1 MRLAHQN
8 SPMDQARELEWLTQS
23 AGIVALDDRAIV
35 SVGGDDAH
43 DWIQGQVTNQV
54 EGVPAGGSVYA
65 FVLTLKGRTL
75 ADVYVLMGDDEI
87 LLDVPKTQVD
97 SLLARLERYIIME
110 DVDLEHR
117 PDLGLLAAVGPLAH
131 EVGEGGWPAD
141 RLGVGGRQWVV
152 STDALSSE
160 RDRLIARCHALGG
173 GLVGEKTWRHA
184 HVLLG
189 RPLFGVDFG
198 DWTYPQETGLNELA
212 VSFKK
217 GCYIGQETVVMLAE
231 PGKGPEGAVAL
242 GDRRARAARSR
253 DSHPAWRNGGGRDH
267 LGGDRGRPQSGAW
280 LSQAW
285 PRRARTGRV
294 LGRRPACPRT
304 RSGRWWPG
312 TGSFLRMTLRNPRCW
327 RKTLL
332 DLIVVA
338 QGASC

>member
-1 MRLAHQN
+1 LRPALASVRLAHQN

-75 ADVYVLMGDDEI
+75 ADVYVLMGDDEV
-87 LLDVPKTQVD
+87 LLDVPKAQVD

-152 STDALSSE
+152 PTDALSSE

-173 GLVGEKTWRHA
+173 GLVGEKTWRYA

-189 RPLFGVDFG
+189 RPLFGIDFG

-217 GCYIGQETVVMLAE
+217 GCYIGQETVVMLQNR
-231 PGKGPEGAVAL
+231 GKAPKVLWRWAIEGRDPPEAATPILHGETVVGEISSAVTEGDRSLALGFLKRGHEGQGPEGFSVAGRPARAL
-242 GDRRARAARSR
+242 GPVA
-253 DSHPAWRNGGGRDH
+253 GGPG
-267 LGGDRGRPQSGAW
+267 LGVSSA
-280 LSQAW
+280 
-285 PRRARTGRV
+285 
-294 LGRRPACPRT
+294 
-304 RSGRWWPG
+304 
-312 TGSFLRMTLRNPRCW
+312 
-327 RKTLL
+327 
-332 DLIVVA
+332 
-338 QGASC
+338 